1 MDLNATPNKLFED
14 SDERRIEEL
23 RTAADGVRLSII
35 VDGRRVAT
43 VGVDG
48 AANLRLHEGAPWTDA
63 LAAAVAAENDYD
75 HALQDAVGWL
85 AAKGRSCEEVRR
97 RLVAKGHDPAAAQRA
112 VAHLVEIAVLN
123 DQRLAEESARFMMDE
138 QGLSSGAIRD
148 RLVERGFEARHI
160 AAVVKPSLDRE
171 RALEAAREWS
181 RAASPG
187 RERVE
192 ARRALSGL
200 ARRGFDEETAMA
212 AVHAAFAERG
222 VSLDDLAVDA

>member
-1 MDLNATPNKLFED
+1 MDLTSSSQKLFD
-14 SDERRIEEL
+14 DGDDRRIEEL
-23 RTAADGVRLSII
+23 RSIAEGLRLSII

-43 VGVDG
+43 VGVDA
-48 AANLRLHEGAPWTDA
+48 AANLRLHEGARWTEA

-97 RLVAKGHDPAAAQRA
+97 RLVAKGHEPAAAQRA

-123 DQRLAEESARFMMDE
+123 DQRLAEESARIMMDE

-148 RLVERGFEARHI
+148 KLVERGFEARHI
-160 AAVVKPSLDRE
+160 AAVVKPNLDPE

-187 RERVE
+187 REHVE
-192 ARRALSGL
+192 ARRALGGL
-200 ARRGFDEETAMA
+200 ARRGFDEETALA
-212 AVHAAFAERG
+212 AVRAAFEERG
-222 VSLDDLAVDA
+222 VSLDDLAADA